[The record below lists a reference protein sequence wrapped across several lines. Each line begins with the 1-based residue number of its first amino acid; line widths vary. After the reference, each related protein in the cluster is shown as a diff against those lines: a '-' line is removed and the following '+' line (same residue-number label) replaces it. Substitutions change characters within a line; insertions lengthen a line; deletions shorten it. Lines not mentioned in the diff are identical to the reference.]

1 MYITRKLGSISK
13 VYEMKQR
20 YPEAIGEL
28 EKAHAAAPD
37 DGEITYGL
45 AQVYA
50 LSGRKDEAVKLANEL
65 DQLSKQNMYLPKE
78 AAYLTMLLG
87 EKDKAVA
94 ILQKAYE
101 NHYLPVAEIKM
112 DPRLDGLRADARVI
126 ELLQRIGL

>member
-1 MYITRKLGSISK
+1 MSTYIAHAL
-13 VYEMKQR
+13 ELKQK
-20 YPEAIGEL
+20 YQEAIAEL

-45 AQVYA
+45 AQAYA
-50 LSGRKDEAVKLANEL
+50 LSGRKDEAVKLSNQL
-65 DQLSKQNMYLPKE
+65 NQLSEQRMYLPKE

-94 ILQKAYE
+94 ILQKAQE

-112 DPRLDGLRADARVI
+112 DPRLDGLRADARVV